1 LQLIKRIIMIRKI
14 FVIVIITITLG
25 SCTKDFQK
33 INVDPNSPA
42 NVPLDYIL
50 GQTQLQIGG
59 SAGDPGYATWRA
71 NLIYALPAVQQF
83 SSLSTF
89 YAGDKYIYQADLS
102 EAYFNTMYP
111 NSVKNLVNLIELAK
125 ADPKDINTLSIARIL
140 KVLQMS
146 IITDLYGDVPYSEA
160 GLGYLK
166 LNYTPKYDDQQS
178 IYMDMLKELDEA
190 GKAFNTAAY
199 VPAAADFVYGGDL
212 AKWTKFAN
220 SLMLRLAMRTQ
231 KVDPASAQTWAK
243 KALDGGVMTNNS
255 ETFSIKYKNDGGT
268 ATINS
273 NSYNLGPAEKPTRN
287 EVFKGSIQWS
297 KTLIDLMTGRKDPRI
312 STIST
317 LKNGDVTPANQKGL
331 PNGLDPSTLQAL
343 TGETGSDA
351 YSRPNAILYDEKDP
365 YILLPYAEV
374 ELMKAEAIERGWYSG
389 DAAGEYK
396 AGQAAAISQLAVNT
410 GAPVISDADIAA
422 YQNVNPYPDAGTFDE
437 KFLQIENEMFIL
449 TASTLNGFEGWA
461 NYRRTGLPALIPVNY
476 PGNATGGTIMRRLR
490 YPGGEAGVNPNY
502 KTASDKMGGD
512 SFTSRMW
519 WDKP

>member
-1 LQLIKRIIMIRKI
+1 MIRKI
-14 FVIVIITITLG
+14 VVILIIISTLG

-42 NVPLDYIL
+42 QVPLDYIL

-71 NLIYALPAVQQF
+71 NLIYALPVVQQF
-83 SSLSTF
+83 SSLTTF

-111 NSVKNLVNLIELAK
+111 GSVKNLVNLIELAK
-125 ADPKDINTLSIARIL
+125 VDPKDINTLSIARIL

-190 GKAFNTAAY
+190 GKAFDNTAHI
-199 VPAAADFVYGGDL
+199 PATADFVYGGDL

-220 SLMLRLAMRTQ
+220 SLMLRLAMRMQ
-231 KVDPASAQTWAK
+231 KVDAATAQTWAK
-243 KALDGGVMTNNS
+243 KALDGGVMSNNS
-255 ETFSIKYKNDGGT
+255 ETFSIKYNNDGGT

-273 NSYNLGPAEKPTRN
+273 NSYNLGPADNPNRD
-287 EVFKGSIQWS
+287 EVTKGSIQWS
-297 KTLIDLMTGRKDPRI
+297 KTLIDLMKSRNDPRI
-312 STIST
+312 STISI
-317 LKNGDVTPANQKGL
+317 LKSGDATPANQKGL
-331 PNGLDPSTLQAL
+331 PNGLDASTLQAL
-343 TGETGSDA
+343 TGEIGADT
-351 YSRPNAILYDEKDP
+351 YSRPNPILYKATDP

-374 ELMKAEAIERGWYSG
+374 EFMKAEAIERGWYSG
-389 DAAGEYK
+389 DAASEYK
-396 AGQAAAISQLAVNT
+396 AGQAAAISQLGVNV
-410 GAPVISDADIAA
+410 GAPVIADADIVA
-422 YQNVNPYPDAGTFDE
+422 YQAANPYPAAGAFDQ
-437 KFLQIENEMFIL
+437 KFAQIENEMFIL

-461 NYRRTGLPALIPVNY
+461 NYRRTGLPVLTPTNY
-476 PGNATGGTIMRRLR
+476 PNNATGGTIMRRLR

-502 KTASDKMGGD
+502 KIASDKMGGD
-512 SFTSRMW
+512 KFTSRMW